1 MLCVQGL
8 KLVRKFE
15 KKSWSLRNSLY
26 FFYIDKTYWI
36 STEFSAAEDDSLHDP
51 TPYSELMNSMISRF
65 SVQEVIQAAV
75 NLVEFLPSLP
85 FAVPTHGLECA
96 EIKVRVGKSADF

>member
-1 MLCVQGL
+1 M
-8 KLVRKFE
+8 
-15 KKSWSLRNSLY
+15 
-26 FFYIDKTYWI
+26 
-36 STEFSAAEDDSLHDP
+36 HDP

-96 EIKVRVGKSADF
+96 EIKVRVGKSADFLKVLVVTIGFKQRGFPIS